1 MWRFSP
7 RAVCPSDN
15 PQNRCPNLVCGRDFH
30 RYGCRLSR
38 STSVRRENKAHLFRG
53 RREHPCS
60 LRYLLCKDRR
70 TRLAV
75 PFRLRSSGGNQTLS
89 QLVLDGANI
98 SQRDR
103 IVRTPRRYFPVVAWI
118 RGMGVATPSG
128 VGGPLRSLGGLR
140 APPLEEGA
148 GRLANRPRPRC
159 TPSMNRLPA

>member
-1 MWRFSP
+1 SRP
-7 RAVCPSDN
+7 RRP
-15 PQNRCPNLVCGRDFH
+15 
-30 RYGCRLSR
+30 RLSC
-38 STSVRRENKAHLFRG
+38 AL
-53 RREHPCS
+53 
-60 LRYLLCKDRR
+60 
-70 TRLAV
+70 
-75 PFRLRSSGGNQTLS
+75 RLRASGASQSLS

-118 RGMGVATPSG
+118 RGMGVATPCG

-159 TPSMNRLPA
+159 APSVNRLPA